1 MSVSLT
7 QREQLIAL
15 FAGEMEEGEWTTTP
29 CATIPLAV
37 EICKMVDPGSLIQ
50 LRHAVFGHAR
60 PEASIDSFALDILS
74 MGWSRWQSIRAIQR
88 RGRGL

>member
-7 QREQLIAL
+7 PREQLIAL

-37 EICKMVDPGSLIQ
+37 EICRVIDPGSMQQ
-50 LRHAVFGHAR
+50 LRHAVFGSAR
-60 PEASIDSFALDILS
+60 PEYSIDGSALSILE
-74 MGWSRWQSIRAIQR
+74 MGWSRWQSIRSIQR